1 MFDMEDIFNLV
12 SSYKVTSEY
21 DGVRLD
27 NCLIAKLKGLPRTR
41 IYSII
46 RKGEV
51 RVNSSRS
58 KPSLKLK
65 KGDIVRIPPYQS
77 SSKTSSYTVSYTH
90 LTLPTKA

>member
-1 MFDMEDIFNLV
+1 MFDMEDIFNPV

-58 KPSLKLK
+58 KPIIKLK
-65 KGDIVRIPPYQS
+65 HCS
-77 SSKTSSYTVSYTH
+77 SH
-90 LTLPTKA
+90 LRFRKSCPICQEVIA